1 MANGE
6 FYAAQT
12 PQEACAFLSRHG
24 KEAQILAGG
33 TDLMVSVN
41 KGQTTLEKVVF
52 VGRAGLDYIR
62 CEGDFLTIGATAT
75 HAKVAGSA
83 IVQEKAPLLS
93 QAVRSIGSP
102 AIRNMGTIGG
112 NIANASPGAD
122 GSVSLLALGAKVRL
136 ASVSGE
142 RIVDLDGFFLDIGRT
157 VLRPDE
163 LLTEVIVPVQKETT
177 RWTWRKVGQRKASV
191 CAVLSLAI
199 ALEWDGRTCRGVRI
213 ALGTVAPTP
222 FLARKA
228 GEGLEGKPLT
238 PDRIGE
244 AAKAAA
250 QALPE
255 RDGLRASAWY
265 RRRISEVLIKRFFTE
280 MGK

>member
-1 MANGE
+1 M
-6 FYAAQT
+6 
-12 PQEACAFLSRHG
+12 
-24 KEAQILAGG
+24 
-33 TDLMVSVN
+33 
-41 KGQTTLEKVVF
+41 
-52 VGRAGLDYIR
+52 
-62 CEGDFLTIGATAT
+62 
-75 HAKVAGSA
+75 
-83 IVQEKAPLLS
+83 
-93 QAVRSIGSP
+93 
-102 AIRNMGTIGG
+102 
-112 NIANASPGAD
+112 
-122 GSVSLLALGAKVRL
+122 RL

-222 FLARKA
+222 LLARKA
-228 GEGLEGKPLT
+228 GERLEGKPLT
-238 PDRIGE
+238 PGRIGE

-250 QALPE
+250 EALPD

-265 RRRISEVLIKRFFTE
+265 RRRICEVLIKRFLTE
-280 MGK
+280 MEK